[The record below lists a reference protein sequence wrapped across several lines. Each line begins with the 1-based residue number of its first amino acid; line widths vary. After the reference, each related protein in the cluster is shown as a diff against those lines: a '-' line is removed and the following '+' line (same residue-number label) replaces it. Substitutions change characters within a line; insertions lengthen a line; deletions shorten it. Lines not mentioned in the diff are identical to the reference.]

1 MPDGSFLPQ
10 LSASTQAFIRSAY
23 GLLMVATLLQALPEA
38 RRFFMSE
45 RWGGY
50 ARSSR
55 DVDAVQ
61 NPVAMPLLMGVWLMA
76 AIMLVA
82 GWGSVW
88 AALVNLALCRYF
100 FIHMRWKGILRGMG
114 APGFMA
120 YWTGLAVFLLE
131 YTTRFAPDLRSL
143 ALLVLQVDL
152 AFIMLSAGVY
162 KLTAGYPHNHG
173 MELGLCNPMWGYWWK
188 WYAARQPNSAVF
200 WTMNQLAWGTEVVA
214 AVLML
219 VPATRELGA
228 ILLILSFLFIL
239 TQIRLG
245 FLCEMVVLSG
255 VLFVAP
261 GGTLDGWIAAMM
273 PAGSAVVATA
283 PGVAIVNSILRVSL
297 WTYLVLLPFA
307 HAGIY
312 YNFYARRS
320 LPRPLQRALDRY
332 TNFFGLIIWRV
343 FSVDLVNFFIRLWRE
358 PREGGNRAPVSRL
371 GAWPRFN
378 HVGEMIC
385 LTSLFTSLK
394 YYPSN
399 DAIFRERLLRYARTV
414 PRDAGD
420 RVVFEYVSVV
430 RRQTHFDWVTV
441 AHYVV
446 DVDAATVTEKL
457 IDKSFS
463 PRAAHAVSPVHE
475 GTLPGTYAPA
485 GRLVDRLN

>member
-1 MPDGSFLPQ
+1 MPEGSFLPQ

-23 GLLMVATLLQALPEA
+23 GVLMLATLLQALPEA
-38 RRFFMSE
+38 RRFFVSE

-50 ARSSR
+50 AKSSR

-61 NPVAMPLLMGVWLMA
+61 NPVVVTLLMAVWFA
-76 AIMLVA
+76 AVMMIAL
-82 GWGSVW
+82 GWWSPW

-131 YTTRFAPDLRSL
+131 YTGRFAPDLRSV

-162 KLTAGYPHNHG
+162 KFTAGYPRNHG
-173 MELGLCNPMWGYWWK
+173 MELGLCNPMWGYWWR
-188 WYAARQPNSAVF
+188 WYAARPPDSTIF
-200 WTMNQLAWGTEVVA
+200 WTMNQLAWGTEIVA
-214 AVLML
+214 ALLML
-219 VPATRELGA
+219 IPSTRELGGA
-228 ILLILSFLFIL
+228 LLTVSFLFIL

-245 FLCEMVVLSG
+245 FLCEMGMLCG
-255 VLFVAP
+255 VLYVVSGGMLDGSIAAVAP
-261 GGTLDGWIAAMM
+261 
-273 PAGSAVVATA
+273 AGVTAEPTTAPVVATLN
-283 PGVAIVNSILRVSL
+283 GILRVAL
-297 WTYLVLLPFA
+297 WTYLILLPFA
-307 HAGIY
+307 HGGLY

-320 LPRPLQRALDRY
+320 FPPVIQRALERY
-332 TNFFGLIIWRV
+332 TNLFGIIIWRV
-343 FSVDLVNFFIRLWRE
+343 FSVDLVNFFIRVWRE
-358 PREGGNRAPVSRL
+358 PRQGGPRVPVSRL

-399 DAIFRERLLRYARTV
+399 DGIFRERLLRYARTV
-414 PRDAGD
+414 PRAAGD

-446 DVDAATVTEKL
+446 DVDAATVTEQL
-457 IDKSFS
+457 VDKSFS

-485 GRLVDRLN
+485 GR